1 MHMTAATFEPTQAE
15 PAASNL
21 RALFEL
27 QQQHAPVMAL
37 TSASQRIERVN
48 RIWAY
53 LDSEANFSAL
63 AEAMYADFRKPR
75 FEVWA
80 TEAGIVKQA
89 VLAVR
94 RELRHWMRDEYVPG
108 SLALVGVQ
116 SYIRYEPKGVCL
128 VISPWNY
135 PVNLSIAP
143 LVYALAAGNTVILK
157 PSELTPH
164 TSRFMANMIGQL
176 FEPQE
181 VAVVEGDAQTAQAL
195 LELPFNHIFFTGS
208 PAIGKIIMAAA
219 ARHLASVTLEL
230 GGKSPVILDETADID
245 YHAEKLVWAK
255 LMNNGQTC
263 IAPDYVLVHE
273 SRLDTLLQQFK
284 KHLDRLYGNDPRTS
298 PDLARMV
305 NDRHYQRVWALV
317 EDAVQQGAQVVIG
330 GQSQAD
336 ERYIAPTVLI
346 GVREEMRIMQ
356 EEIFGP
362 VLPVLT
368 FSHLEEALAVV
379 RKRPK
384 PLDMYIGSRSQANI
398 RYLLSHTSAGNT
410 VINEYMTSL
419 SNPHLPFGGVN
430 HSGLGKSGG
439 RHSFIEFS
447 NARGVMRRHWLFSGL
462 KMIQPPFNDLKMG
475 LLKFF
480 YKLV

>member
-1 MHMTAATFEPTQAE
+1 MITATTFEPTQ
-15 PAASNL
+15 PKPSAAL
-21 RALFEL
+21 DLLTLFEL
-27 QQQHAPVMAL
+27 QQRHAPAVAL

-53 LDSEANFSAL
+53 LDNEANFSAL

-80 TEAGIVKQA
+80 TEVGIVKQA
-89 VLAVR
+89 VFTVR
-94 RELRHWMRDEYVPG
+94 RELRQWMRDEYVPG
-108 SLALVGVQ
+108 SLALAGMQ

-128 VISPWNY
+128 IISPWNY

-143 LVYALAAGNTVILK
+143 LVYAIAAGNTVILK

-164 TSRFMANMIGQL
+164 TSRFIADMIGQL
-176 FEPQE
+176 FEVQD

-195 LELPFNHIFFTGS
+195 LELPFDHIFFTGS
-208 PAIGKIIMAAA
+208 PAIGKIVMAAA
-219 ARHLASVTLEL
+219 AKHLASVTLEL
-230 GGKSPVILDETADID
+230 GGKSPVILDETADVK

-255 LMNNGQTC
+255 FMNNGQTC

-273 SRLDTLLQQFK
+273 SRLDTLLQHFK
-284 KHLDRLYGNDPRTS
+284 KHLEGLYGKNPQTS

-305 NDRHYQRVWALV
+305 NDRHYRRVWELV
-317 EDAVQQGAQVVIG
+317 EDAIQQGAQVAVG

-368 FSHLEEALAVV
+368 FSHLEEVPAIV

-384 PLDMYIGSRSQANI
+384 PLDMYIGSRSQPNI
-398 RYLLSHTSAGNT
+398 NYLLSHTSAGNT

-419 SNPHLPFGGVN
+419 SNPYLPFGGVN
-430 HSGLGKSGG
+430 HSGIGKSGG
-439 RHSFIEFS
+439 RYSFIEFS

-462 KMIQPPFNDLKMG
+462 KMIQPPFNDAKMR